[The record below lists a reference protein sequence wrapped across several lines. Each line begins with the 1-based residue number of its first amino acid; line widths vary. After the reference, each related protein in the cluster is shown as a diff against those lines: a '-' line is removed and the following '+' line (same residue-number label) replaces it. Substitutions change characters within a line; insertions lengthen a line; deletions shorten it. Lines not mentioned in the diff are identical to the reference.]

1 MDFAP
6 SLPQARARWRQRLY
20 PYLLLS
26 LASFLWAGNWIVGRA
41 VRDAMPPVALTFW
54 RWAVAA
60 LLLAPVA
67 LPRLAGKGALLRR
80 HWQLLFL
87 LGFSGV
93 ALFQAFVYTGLRY
106 TTSVNGVLMNSAAPL
121 FIILVARLLDGT
133 RVTLRQL
140 LGVALSFLGILLIM
154 NRGDLANLQRF
165 RFNPG
170 DVIILLGMPAWGVY
184 SVLVRR
190 RPAELDGLALIF
202 VIASIGAAIVAPFYA
217 LESVVFAAPRLGW
230 SSAGAVFYIACFA
243 SIAAYL
249 CWNRGVEL
257 VGPNRAGF
265 TIPLLPAFGT
275 ALAMITLGEA
285 VHLYHLVGIATIFAG
300 VWLATSARRAL
311 QR

>member
-1 MDFAP
+1 MNFAP
-6 SLPQARARWRQRLY
+6 SLPQARARWRQSLY

-41 VRDAMPPVALTFW
+41 VRDAVPPLALTFW

-80 HWQLLFL
+80 HWLLLFL
-87 LGFSGV
+87 LGLSGV

-133 RVTLRQL
+133 RVTPRQL
-140 LGVALSFLGILLIM
+140 LGIALSFLGILLIM
-154 NRGDLANLQRF
+154 NRGDLGNLQRF
-165 RFNPG
+165 TFNRG

-202 VIASIGAAIVAPFYA
+202 VIASIGAAILAPFYA

-230 SSAGAVFYIACFA
+230 GSAGGVFYIASFA

-300 VWLATSARRAL
+300 VWLATSARRMA
-311 QR
+311 

>member
-1 MDFAP
+1 MNFAP
-6 SLPQARARWRQRLY
+6 SLPQARARWRQSLY

-41 VRDAMPPVALTFW
+41 VRDAMPPLALTFW

-67 LPRLAGKGALLRR
+67 LPQLAGKGALLRR
-80 HWQLLFL
+80 HWRLLFL
-87 LGFSGV
+87 LGLSGV

-106 TTSVNGVLMNSAAPL
+106 TTSVNGVLMNSVAPL
-121 FIILVARLLDGT
+121 AIILVARLLDGT
-133 RVTLRQL
+133 RVTPRQL
-140 LGVALSFLGILLIM
+140 LGIALSFLGILLIM

-165 RFNPG
+165 SFNPG

-202 VIASIGAAIVAPFYA
+202 VIAAIGAAILAPFYA
-217 LESVVFAAPRLGW
+217 LESIVFAAPHLDW
-230 SSAGAVFYIACFA
+230 SSAGAVLYIACFA
-243 SIAAYL
+243 SIGAYL

-300 VWLATSARRAL
+300 VWLATSARRMA
-311 QR
+311 

>member
-1 MDFAP
+1 MNFAP
-6 SLPQARARWRQRLY
+6 SLPQARTRWRQSLY
-20 PYLLLS
+20 PYLLLA
-26 LASFLWAGNWIVGRA
+26 LASLLWAGNWIVGRA
-41 VRDAMPPVALTFW
+41 VRDAMPPLALTFW

-67 LPRLAGKGALLRR
+67 LPRLAGKGAVLRR
-80 HWQLLFL
+80 HWRLLFL
-87 LGFSGV
+87 LGLSGV

-133 RVTLRQL
+133 RVTARQL
-140 LGVALSFLGILLIM
+140 LGIALSFLGILLIM

-165 RFNPG
+165 SFNPG
-170 DVIILLGMPAWGVY
+170 DIIILLGMPAWGVY
-184 SVLVRR
+184 CVLVRR
-190 RPAELDGLALIF
+190 RPAELDSLALIF
-202 VIASIGAAIVAPFYA
+202 VIASIGAAILAPFYA
-217 LESVVFAAPRLGW
+217 LESVFFATPRLGW
-230 SSAGAVFYIACFA
+230 GSAGGVLYIAGFA

-285 VHLYHLVGIATIFAG
+285 VHLYHLLGIATIFAG
-300 VWLATSARRAL
+300 VWLAISARRMA
-311 QR
+311 